1 MTLEETIGIL
11 EKDIHTDPPK
21 SAVTARKHDKAI
33 LMALKALEKQI
44 PKKPIERF
52 TGNEYV
58 CECPTCHGL
67 TDTPKE
73 VVIQS
78 VQYCSWC
85 GQKLDWRHR

>member
-1 MTLEETIGIL
+1 MTLEETSGIL

-21 SAVTARKHDKAI
+21 SAITARKHDKAI

-44 PKKPIERF
+44 PKKPIEKF
-52 TGNEYV
+52 TGDEYV
-58 CECPTCHGL
+58 CECPICHGL

>member
-21 SAVTARKHDKAI
+21 SAITARKHDKAI

-58 CECPTCHGL
+58 CECPICHGL

-78 VQYCSWC
+78 IQYCSWC

>member
-21 SAVTARKHDKAI
+21 SAITARKHDKAI

-44 PKKPIERF
+44 PKKPIEKF
-52 TGNEYV
+52 TGDEYV
-58 CECPTCHGL
+58 CECPICHGL